1 MIKKCLG
8 ACLDHCYK
16 EKRLYYIFI
25 GFIIGLIIY
34 YIIQKIISCI
44 IKNKKNDKKKIKIN
58 N

>member
-16 EKRLYYIFI
+16 EKRSYYIFI

-34 YIIQKIISCI
+34 YIIQKIISCV
-44 IKNKKNDKKKIKIN
+44 IKNKKVIKKNDKN
-58 N
+58 Q

>member
-8 ACLDHCYK
+8 ACLEHCYK

-44 IKNKKNDKKKIKIN
+44 KDNKKNKKK
-58 N
+58 